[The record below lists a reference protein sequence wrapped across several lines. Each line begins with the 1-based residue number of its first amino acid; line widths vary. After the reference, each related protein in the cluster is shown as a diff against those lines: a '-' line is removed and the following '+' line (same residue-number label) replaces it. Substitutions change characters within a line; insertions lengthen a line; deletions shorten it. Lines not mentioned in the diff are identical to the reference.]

1 MIKTKT
7 RIGWQIA
14 GACLLIGC
22 GSSGNKQSSAMAQ
35 TTPSQE
41 QQSTEVAQD
50 QTPPPTVTPS
60 DVPASGEGS
69 ATGMG
74 ADKTE
79 SKTGAPVT
87 GGSDVGMGNDS
98 MANKQAT
105 PGGASGTTPTGAA
118 PAGGAPGATP
128 PAGGSPTA
136 GAEGATHAEATVKM
150 LGEDGA
156 QVGTITFDQ
165 SGKSV
170 TMKGTFTGLKPGKH
184 GIHIHEKGDCG
195 GKEAKN
201 AGQHFN
207 PTNAKH
213 GPPESGTRHAGDFGN
228 ITADKEGNATFE
240 MTTDSLTIAPGADSI
255 ANRAIIIHAKA
266 DNGKTQP
273 SGASGAPI
281 ACGVIEVK

>member
-1 MIKTKT
+1 
-7 RIGWQIA
+7 
-14 GACLLIGC
+14 
-22 GSSGNKQSSAMAQ
+22 MAQ

-41 QQSTEVAQD
+41 QQPAEMAHE

-60 DVPASGEGS
+60 DVPATGEGS

-79 SKTGAPVT
+79 TKTGAPVT
-87 GGSDVGMGNDS
+87 GGSDMNMGKDDSAMGKGMGKDDS

-105 PGGASGTTPTGAA
+105 PPADATAS
-118 PAGGAPGATP
+118 
-128 PAGGSPTA
+128 
-136 GAEGATHAEATVKM
+136 AEGTHAEATIKM
-150 LGEDGA
+150 LGADGA

-165 SGKSV
+165 NGKSV

-195 GKEAKN
+195 GANAKN
-201 AGQHFN
+201 AGEHFN
-207 PTNAKH
+207 PTKAKH

-228 ITADKEGNATFE
+228 ITADKDGNATFE
-240 MTTDSLTIAPGADSI
+240 MTTDSITLTQGD
-255 ANRAIIIHAKA
+255 ANSVAGRAVIIHSKA

-273 SGASGAPI
+273 SGASGTPI
-281 ACGVIEVK
+281 ACGVIESK